1 MTKEELRT
9 RIEAELLTGAEPR
22 ELEEKYGV
30 PYPTILGWKKKLL
43 KEAPTEDIAE
53 LTNATKATL
62 EIVREKAKEEAPVVA
77 KKIDKIIDG
86 VEGLKILEPEFHSV
100 MHKAVKRAHSF
111 IEKDDLTIKEWELI
125 TKTLANA
132 YSAIFNKG
140 GTNVNVV
147 QTNLNAN
154 QEALSF
160 FKASKKDI

>member
-9 RIEAELLTGAEPR
+9 RIEAELLTGIEPK

-43 KEAPTEDIAE
+43 KETPSANIVE

-86 VEGLKILEPEFHSV
+86 VEGLQLLEPEFHAV
-100 MHKAVKRAHSF
+100 MHKAVKRAHEF
-111 IEKDDLTIKEWELI
+111 IAQDDLTIKEWELI

-132 YSAIFNKG
+132 YSAIFNKA

-154 QEALSF
+154 QEALNF